1 VRLRIWQDE
10 RTRPIDREG
19 IIVSLSR
26 KRKKE
31 LRKLQDQASKLWE
44 SQQILLG
51 ESAHVAQEAGRQL
64 QHFGREQVV
73 PTVKQSYGKYA
84 APYVGRGV
92 EYSKNVLTEKV
103 VPAAGAVVG
112 SALSVWDAAGDTRA
126 RLAKGRGLS
135 LPDAKTYAKNAD
147 KYSKKATK
155 AIAKKL
161 AVEPHRDGMGAGGVL
176 AIILGVAAALGV
188 AYAAWQT
195 LRADDE
201 LWVADDPLRAP
212 DA

>member
-1 VRLRIWQDE
+1 M
-10 RTRPIDREG
+10 
-19 IIVSLSR
+19 SLSR
-26 KRKKE
+26 KRKKQ

-44 SQQILLG
+44 SQQVLVG
-51 ESAHVAQEAGRQL
+51 ESAHVAREAGRQL
-64 QHFGREQVV
+64 GYFGREQVV
-73 PTVKQSYGKYA
+73 PTVQTSYDKYA
-84 APYVGRGV
+84 APYVDRSV
-92 EYSKNVLTEKV
+92 NYSKHVLSDKV

-112 SALSVWDAAGDTRA
+112 SALSVWDAAGDTRT
-126 RLAKGRGLS
+126 RLAKGRGLQ
-135 LPDAKTYAKNAD
+135 LPDAKTYAKKAD
-147 KYSKKATK
+147 KYSKKATRQL
-155 AIAKKL
+155 AKKFD
-161 AVEPHRDGMGAGGVL
+161 VKSQNDGIGAGGVI